1 MKTALTIYLGNDSA
15 FAAVEVNG
23 QIDLLALG
31 ESEAGLPIKETLDTE
46 NLFYKEAEFHD
57 EDLIHLEQS
66 LANLF
71 SRIIARC
78 IRVVDIYP
86 DEVLLVV
93 SGDSS
98 DLDVYYAASRR
109 AQIINMMVIE
119 ENRSLAALA
128 SYGPKGISSDY
139 APAIGG
145 LFWIRHGDSLTGSL
159 SIVTR
164 EDLGA
169 EEKVVKK
176 PSVAPSAPSVISLG
190 DRSVFD
196 LQINTD
202 RKKRFNLSWVVA
214 VLILCTGVASVYHFA
229 FSGSQESSTKLEGA
243 VVPVTSVPVTSVPV
257 TSVPVT
263 SVPVTSVPVT
273 SVPVTSV
280 PVTSDDEEV
289 IEVET
294 VELGVVTLNENGLLL
309 LAGTANQLLLSFDSP
324 QEAVMSSL
332 IGILGEP
339 DEQPVMGNEI
349 CDSNGLQI
357 FKFEDLEVVFKSYD
371 MGPIFS
377 QWFVSGEGASKTG
390 LWTLDRIG
398 LGSSIAELKKFSKGT
413 VVIEEVFPGTN
424 DPAGKFRIDPF
435 SLGMLINGLT
445 SNTNDQGK
453 ILQIW
458 AGEGCQRLSED

>member
-273 SVPVTSV
+273 SVPVTS
-280 PVTSDDEEV
+280 DDEEV

>member
-243 VVPVTSVPVTSVPV
+243 VVPVTSVPVTS
-257 TSVPVT
+257 
-263 SVPVTSVPVT
+263 
-273 SVPVTSV
+273 
-280 PVTSDDEEV
+280 DDEEV